1 MTSSASTE
9 TSPFAALGLRPEL
22 LRALAE
28 SGYET
33 PTPIQS
39 QAIPVVLE
47 GRDVL
52 GGAQTGTGKTAG
64 FALPLLQRLYEQP
77 AAVRRS
83 QHGMPP
89 RALILTPTRE
99 LAAQVEESI
108 RTYGRYLPLTSAVIF
123 GGVGI
128 NPQIAALRRGVDILV
143 ATPGRLLG
151 PLQSADGRSQPRRD
165 SGP

>member
-9 TSPFAALGLRPEL
+9 KSPFAALGLRPEL

-77 AAVRRS
+77 TTVRRS

-99 LAAQVEESI
+99 LAAQVEEAFA
-108 RTYGRYLPLTSAVIF
+108 LT
-123 GGVGI
+123 
-128 NPQIAALRRGVDILV
+128 D
-143 ATPGRLLG
+143 ATCR
-151 PLQSADGRSQPRRD
+151 
-165 SGP
+165 